1 MDANVLLSLQRHI
14 LRPAPLSGN
23 YDLHTSGFAIFE
35 MVFRW
40 FRGRGFLGAA
50 ERHETFYRCHETFYR
65 CHDNHTPFR
74 KNLFM
79 QLKIIIQP
87 ESESRDFISL

>member
-50 ERHETFYRCHETFYR
+50 ERHETFYRCH
-65 CHDNHTPFR
+65 DNHTRAFR